1 MSNISREIYN
11 RMNQSNIFSSVFPD
25 KKISNIKPIKIELKK
40 EIDPKA
46 KFKSKNALY
55 KPFINKTNK
64 EQGKNIKRNYNESD
78 IFFTNSLTPRTKEKL
93 KEEAFP
99 KKEKYISNYKPEN
112 YVKFQNSSFDKK
124 MHDFYKE
131 KGDKFSADKIKVR
144 GKPKKVLVSSKGY
157 NEYIEKYSN
166 DNYSNN
172 ENLRRNFLNQRKI
185 EKLFYNKDIKYK
197 PNSSATENY
206 NREFESNI
214 FNMKNNNYSKYIS
227 SSKIKKRNNK
237 SVEIPKARNIHSK
250 GTLKWPANL
259 SWTEDTEAL
268 FKEHVKNEIK
278 NNNMTAFDR
287 NQIDSVKHLIEGE
300 NSKREAN
307 NNKIK
312 KSKKTKSDLSIT
324 DYKRPLFDKIEY
336 TLSRAQK
343 LSNNYSILE
352 DEKEYQNNVKINN
365 MGGKYEIK
373 EYKVI
378 KPGNIDIYEFE
389 KMLKSKGVH
398 LIEINEEKNDIIK
411 YDNKNANDRILQLK
425 IRENIFDKRKNEKLK
440 SIEKELKKKN
450 RQLQIKIASKQKNYR
465 LRSADFM
472 YRKIDN
478 KNKSSEKLKS

>member
-1 MSNISREIYN
+1 
-11 RMNQSNIFSSVFPD
+11 
-25 KKISNIKPIKIELKK
+25 
-40 EIDPKA
+40 
-46 KFKSKNALY
+46 
-55 KPFINKTNK
+55 
-64 EQGKNIKRNYNESD
+64 
-78 IFFTNSLTPRTKEKL
+78 
-93 KEEAFP
+93 
-99 KKEKYISNYKPEN
+99 
-112 YVKFQNSSFDKK
+112 
-124 MHDFYKE
+124 
-131 KGDKFSADKIKVR
+131 
-144 GKPKKVLVSSKGY
+144 
-157 NEYIEKYSN
+157 
-166 DNYSNN
+166 
-172 ENLRRNFLNQRKI
+172 
-185 EKLFYNKDIKYK
+185 
-197 PNSSATENY
+197 
-206 NREFESNI
+206 
-214 FNMKNNNYSKYIS
+214 
-227 SSKIKKRNNK
+227 
-237 SVEIPKARNIHSK
+237 
-250 GTLKWPANL
+250 
-259 SWTEDTEAL
+259 
-268 FKEHVKNEIK
+268 
-278 NNNMTAFDR
+278 MTAFDR
-287 NQIDSVKHLIEGE
+287 NQIDSVKHLIEGG

-425 IRENIFDKRKNEKLK
+425 IRENTFDKRKNEKLK

-478 KNKSSEKLKS
+478 KRKSSEKLKS

>member
-11 RMNQSNIFSSVFPD
+11 RMNQSHIFNSVLPD

-40 EIDPKA
+40 ENDPKT
-46 KFKSKNALY
+46 KFKAKNGLY
-55 KPFINKTNK
+55 KPFINKKNK
-64 EQGKNIKRNYNESD
+64 EKEKDKKRNYNESD
-78 IFFTNSLTPRTKEKL
+78 IFFTNSLTPRTRQKL
-93 KEEAFP
+93 KEEVFP
-99 KKEKYISNYKPEN
+99 KKEEYISNYKPEN

-131 KGDKFSADKIKVR
+131 KGDKFSADKTKLR

-172 ENLRRNFLNQRKI
+172 ENLRRNILNQGQI
-185 EKLFYNKDIKYK
+185 EKIFYNKENKYK
-197 PNSSATENY
+197 PNSSSIENY

-214 FNMKNNNYSKYIS
+214 FNVKNNNYRKYIK
-227 SSKIKKRNNK
+227 SSKASKKSNK
-237 SVEIPKARNIHSK
+237 SVDTLKTRNINSK

-259 SWTEDTEAL
+259 NWTEDTEAL
-268 FKEHVKNEIK
+268 FKSHVKNAIK
-278 NNNMTAFDR
+278 NYNMTAFDR
-287 NQIDSVKHLIEGE
+287 NQIDSVKNLIEGS
-300 NSKREAN
+300 NSKRQTN

-324 DYKRPLFDKIEY
+324 EYKRPLFDKIEY
-336 TLSRAQK
+336 TLSRAKK

-365 MGGKYEIK
+365 LGGKYEIK

-378 KPGNIDIYEFE
+378 KPGNIDIFEFE
-389 KMLKSKGVH
+389 KIIKSKGVH
-398 LIEINEEKNDIIK
+398 LIEINEKKDIIK
-411 YDNKNANDRILQLK
+411 YDNKDVNDRILQLK
-425 IRENIFDKRKNEKLK
+425 VRENIFDKKKNEKLK

-450 RQLQIKIASKQKNYR
+450 RQLQIKLAPKQKNHR

-472 YRKIDN
+472 YKKIN
-478 KNKSSEKLKS
+478 KKNQSSEKFKS

>member
-11 RMNQSNIFSSVFPD
+11 RMNQSNIFNLVMPN

-40 EIDPKA
+40 ENDPKN

-55 KPFINKTNK
+55 KPFINKKNK
-64 EQGKNIKRNYNESD
+64 EQEKNKKRNYNESD

-93 KEEAFP
+93 KEDVFP
-99 KKEKYISNYKPEN
+99 KKEKYISNYRPEN
-112 YVKFQNSSFDKK
+112 YVKFNNSSFDKK

-131 KGDKFSADKIKVR
+131 KGDKFSADKRKLR
-144 GKPKKVLVSSKGY
+144 GKPKKVLISSKGY

-172 ENLRRNFLNQRKI
+172 ENLKRNYLNQRKI
-185 EKLFYNKDIKYK
+185 EKIFYNKDIKYK
-197 PNSSATENY
+197 PNSSSIENY

-227 SSKIKKRNNK
+227 SIKATKRNNK
-237 SVEIPKARNIHSK
+237 SVEISKTRNINSK

-259 SWTEDTEAL
+259 SWTEDSEVL
-268 FKEHVKNEIK
+268 FRTHIKNEIK

-287 NQIDSVKHLIEGE
+287 NKIDSVKNLIEGE
-300 NSKREAN
+300 NSKRETN

-312 KSKKTKSDLSIT
+312 KSKKIKSDLSMAE
-324 DYKRPLFDKIEY
+324 YKRPLFDKEEY
-336 TLSRAQK
+336 TLSRAKK

-352 DEKEYQNNVKINN
+352 DEKEYKNNVKINN

-378 KPGNIDIYEFE
+378 KPGNIDIFEFE

-398 LIEINEEKNDIIK
+398 LIEISEKSDIIK
-411 YDNKNANDRILQLK
+411 YDNKNVNDRILELK
-425 IRENIFDKRKNEKLK
+425 IRENIFPKKKNEKLK

-450 RQLQIKIASKQKNYR
+450 RQLQIKFAPKQKNHR
-465 LRSADFM
+465 LRSADFI
-472 YRKIDN
+472 YKKIEN
-478 KNKSSEKLKS
+478 KTKNSEKLKS